1 MSPNGSAQTGDRE
14 GATGNASGVSLL
26 SASRHLG
33 RYRDIA
39 RLALKYGRSD
49 LVRQAGLDA
58 ALVDDIHTDSPEFAD
73 ARAKG
78 VELAADL
85 ERLGPTFIKLGQLLS
100 TRADLLPQPY
110 LDGLARLQDSL
121 EPFPFEV
128 ARDIVED
135 ELGVRL
141 SKVYDEF
148 DEEPMAAASLGQVHA
163 AVLRGGRPVVVKVQ
177 RPGIRRQVFDDLE
190 VLESL
195 AERLEA
201 HTEQGRLFAAT
212 DLLGQFRRSLLDE
225 LDYRKEA
232 SNLVRLRGIVAGRD
246 RLVVP
251 APYDDYT
258 TGRVLTMER
267 VRGRKVTELSPL
279 FRLDID
285 GHALARELFD
295 AYLDQILVEGFFHA
309 DPHPGNVLL
318 TDDGR
323 LGLIDLGM
331 VARVT
336 PEMRDRLIRLLLA
349 VGERRGEEVARIA
362 ASMSTPTT
370 DCDQRRFTA
379 DVAELVE
386 RDAVATVGQL
396 DAGRLVLDLTRV
408 CGAAGL
414 RPPPELSMV
423 GKALLNLDHV
433 ARILDPDIA
442 PLEIVQSR
450 AVDLAR
456 GGMTP
461 SLSGMLNAAMEA
473 RDFAEQLPGRVNRAM
488 DALSSGKFELRVDAF
503 DETAFLRGLHRMANR
518 IATGLVLAALIV
530 GAALL
535 SNVKTSAR
543 VAGYPAVAFV
553 LFMIAVV
560 GGLHLVLS
568 IMVGDR
574 RLRRRR

>member
-1 MSPNGSAQTGDRE
+1 M
-14 GATGNASGVSLL
+14 
-26 SASRHLG
+26 G
-33 RYRDIA
+33 RYKDIA
-39 RLALKYGRSD
+39 RLLLKYGRSD
-49 LVRQAGLDA
+49 LVRQVGLDA
-58 ALVDDIHTDSPEFAD
+58 ALADDLDADSPEFAE
-73 ARAKG
+73 ARVKG
-78 VELAADL
+78 DELAADL

-110 LDGLARLQDSL
+110 LDGLARLQDDL

-128 ARDIVED
+128 ARGIIED

-141 SKVYDEF
+141 SRIYDDF
-148 DEEPMAAASLGQVHA
+148 DETPLAAASLGQVHA

-177 RPGIRRQVFDDLE
+177 RPGVRRQVFDDLE
-190 VLESL
+190 VLETL
-195 AERLEA
+195 AERVEA
-201 HTEQGRLFAAT
+201 HTDQGRVFAVT

-232 SNLVRLRGIVAGRD
+232 SNLVRLARIVEGRD

-251 APYDDYT
+251 APYDDFT

-267 VRGRKVTELSPL
+267 IHGRKVTELSPL
-279 FRLDID
+279 ARLEIE
-285 GHALARELFD
+285 GGALARDLFE

-336 PEMRDRLIRLLLA
+336 PEMRERLIRLLLA

-423 GKALLNLDHV
+423 GKALLNLDMV
-433 ARILDPDIA
+433 ARILDPDVA
-442 PLEIVQSR
+442 PIQIVQDR
-450 AVDLAR
+450 AVELAR
-456 GGMTP
+456 GGITP
-461 SLSGMLNAAMEA
+461 SLSGILNAAMEA

-488 DALSSGKFELRVDAF
+488 DALSSGRFELRVDAF
-503 DETAFLRGLHRMANR
+503 DETEFLRGLHRMANR
-518 IATGLVLAALIV
+518 VATGLVLAALIV

-535 SNVKTSAR
+535 SNVRTTAR
-543 VAGYPAVAFV
+543 IAGYPAVAFAF
-553 LFMIAVV
+553 FMVAAI
-560 GGLHLVLS
+560 GGLYLVVS

>member
-1 MSPNGSAQTGDRE
+1 
-14 GATGNASGVSLL
+14 VSLL
-26 SASRHLG
+26 TASRHLG

-39 RLALKYGRSD
+39 RLLLKYGRSD

-58 ALVDDIHTDSPEFAD
+58 SLADDLDTDSPEFAD
-73 ARAKG
+73 AREKG
-78 VELAADL
+78 NELAADL
-85 ERLGPTFIKLGQLLS
+85 EKLGPTFIKLGQLLS

-128 ARDIVED
+128 ARDIIED

-148 DEEPMAAASLGQVHA
+148 DETPMAAASLGQVHG

-177 RPGIRRQVFDDLE
+177 RPGIRKQVFDDLE

-195 AERLEA
+195 AEQLEA
-201 HTEQGRLFAAT
+201 HTAQGRLFAAT
-212 DLLGQFRRSLLDE
+212 DLLAQFRRSLLDE

-232 SNLVRLRGIVAGRD
+232 ANLVRLRGIVAERR

-251 APYDDYT
+251 APYDDFT

-267 VRGRKVTELSPL
+267 ISGRNAGELSPL
-279 FRLDID
+279 ARLDID
-285 GHALARELFD
+285 GPALARELFD

-318 TDDGR
+318 TNDGR
-323 LGLIDLGM
+323 LGLVDLGM

-336 PEMRDRLIRLLLA
+336 PEMRERLIRLLLA

-362 ASMSTPTT
+362 AAMSQPMQ
-370 DCDQRRFTA
+370 DCDQHRFTA
-379 DVAELVE
+379 DIAELVE
-386 RDAVATVGQL
+386 RDAVATLGQL
-396 DAGRLVLDLTRV
+396 DAGKLVLDLTRV

-433 ARILDPDIA
+433 ARILDPDVA

-450 AVDLAR
+450 AVELAR

-488 DALSSGKFELRVDAF
+488 DALASGRFELRVDAF
-503 DETAFLRGLHRMANR
+503 DETEFLRGLHRMANR
-518 IATGLVLAALIV
+518 VATGLVLAALIV

>member
-1 MSPNGSAQTGDRE
+1 M
-14 GATGNASGVSLL
+14 SLL
-26 SASRHLG
+26 SAPRHLG
-33 RYRDIA
+33 RYRDIG
-39 RLALKYGRSD
+39 LLLLKYGRSD
-49 LVRQAGLDA
+49 LVRQVGLDA
-58 ALVDDIHTDSPEFAD
+58 SLADDLDAQSPEFAD

-78 VELAADL
+78 DELAADL

-128 ARDIVED
+128 ARDIIED

-141 SKVYDEF
+141 SRIYDEF
-148 DEEPMAAASLGQVHA
+148 DETPMAAASLGQVHA

-201 HTEQGRLFAAT
+201 HTRQGRLFAVT
-212 DLLGQFRRSLLDE
+212 DLLAQFRRSMLDE

-232 SNLVRLRGIVAGRD
+232 ANLVRLARIVADRD
-246 RLVVP
+246 LLVVP
-251 APYDDYT
+251 APYDDFT
-258 TGRVLTMER
+258 TGRVLTMDR
-267 VRGRKVTELSPL
+267 ISGRKVTELSPL
-279 FRLDID
+279 ARLDID
-285 GHALARELFD
+285 GGALARELFE

-318 TDDGR
+318 TTDGR

-349 VGERRGEEVARIA
+349 VGERRSEEVARIA
-362 ASMSTPTT
+362 ASMSTPMD
-370 DCDQRRFTA
+370 DCDQRRFTV

-386 RDAVATVGQL
+386 RDAVATVGQF
-396 DAGRLVLDLTRV
+396 DAGRLVLDLTRA

-423 GKALLNLDHV
+423 GKALLNLDLV
-433 ARILDPDIA
+433 ARILDPDVA
-442 PLEIVQSR
+442 PIEIVQRR
-450 AVDLAR
+450 AVELAR
-456 GGMTP
+456 GGVTP
-461 SLSGMLNAAMEA
+461 SLSGVLNAAIEA

-488 DALSSGKFELRVDAF
+488 DALASGRFELKVDAF
-503 DETAFLRGLHRMANR
+503 DETAFLRGIHRMANR
-518 IATGLVLAALIV
+518 VATGLVLAAIIV

-543 VAGYPAVAFV
+543 IAGYPAVAFV
-553 LFMIAVV
+553 LFMVAAV
-560 GGLHLVLS
+560 GGLYLVVS
-568 IMVGDR
+568 ILVGDR
-574 RLRRRR
+574 RLRRHR

>member
-1 MSPNGSAQTGDRE
+1 MA
-14 GATGNASGVSLL
+14 GNAWRVSLL
-26 SASRHLG
+26 TAPRHLG
-33 RYRDIA
+33 RYRDIG
-39 RLALKYGRSD
+39 RLLLKYGRSD
-49 LVRQAGLDA
+49 LVRQVGLDS
-58 ALVDDIHTDSPEFAD
+58 ALADDLDASGPEFAE

-78 VELAADL
+78 DELAGDL

-110 LDGLARLQDSL
+110 LDGLARLQDAL

-135 ELGVRL
+135 DLGVRL
-141 SKVYDEF
+141 SRVYDDF
-148 DEEPMAAASLGQVHA
+148 DETPMAAASLGQVHA

-195 AERLEA
+195 AERVEA
-201 HTEQGRLFAAT
+201 HTQQGRLFAVT
-212 DLLGQFRRSLLDE
+212 DLLAQFRRSMLDE

-232 SNLVRLRGIVAGRD
+232 SHLVRLAGIVADRE

-251 APYDDYT
+251 MPYDDYT
-258 TGRVLTMER
+258 TGRVLTMDR
-267 VRGRKVTELSPL
+267 IVGRKVTEISPL
-279 FRLDID
+279 ARLDID
-285 GHALARELFD
+285 GPALVRDLFD
-295 AYLDQILVEGFFHA
+295 AYLDQILREGFFHA

-318 TDDGR
+318 TTDGR

-336 PEMRDRLIRLLLA
+336 PEMRERLVRLLLA
-349 VGERRGEEVARIA
+349 VGEQRGEEVARIA
-362 ASMSTPTT
+362 ASMSEPA
-370 DCDQRRFTA
+370 DGWDQRRFTV

-386 RDAVATVGQL
+386 RDAVATVGHL
-396 DAGRLVLDLTRV
+396 DAGRLVLDLTRA

-423 GKALLNLDHV
+423 GKALLNLDLV
-433 ARILDPDIA
+433 ARILDPDVA
-442 PLEIVQSR
+442 PMRIVQSR
-450 AVDLAR
+450 AVELAR

-461 SLSGMLNAAMEA
+461 SLSGVLNAAMEA

-488 DALSSGKFELRVDAF
+488 DALASGRFELRVDAF
-503 DETAFLRGLHRMANR
+503 DETEFLRGIHRMANR
-518 IATGLVLAALIV
+518 VATGLVLAALIV

-553 LFMIAVV
+553 LFMVAAI
-560 GGLHLVLS
+560 GGLFLVVS

-574 RLRRRR
+574 RLRRHR

>member
-1 MSPNGSAQTGDRE
+1 VIRDSWRGMPGR
-14 GATGNASGVSLL
+14 VSLL
-26 SASRHLG
+26 STPRHLG

-39 RLALKYGRSD
+39 RLLVKYGRSD
-49 LVRQAGLDA
+49 LVRQAGLDTALADDPDSGDPDLA
-58 ALVDDIHTDSPEFAD
+58 A

-78 VELAADL
+78 EELAGDL

-121 EPFPFEV
+121 DPFPFEV
-128 ARDIVED
+128 ARATIED

-141 SKVYDEF
+141 SRVF
-148 DEEPMAAASLGQVHA
+148 DGFDQEPLAAASLGQVHA
-163 AVLRGGRPVVVKVQ
+163 AVLRGGRQVVVKVQ

-195 AERLEA
+195 AERVEA
-201 HTEQGRLFAAT
+201 HTERGRLFAVT
-212 DLLGQFRRSLLDE
+212 DLLAQFRRSMIDE

-232 SNLVRLRGIVAGRD
+232 ANLVRLAGIVVDRP

-251 APYDDYT
+251 APYDDFT
-258 TGRVLTMER
+258 TGRVLTMDR
-267 VRGRKVTELSPL
+267 VLGRKATEMSPL
-279 FRLDID
+279 ARLDVD
-285 GHALARELFD
+285 GPGLARELFEG
-295 AYLDQILVEGFFHA
+295 YLDQILVEGFFHA

-318 TDDGR
+318 TPDGR

-336 PEMRDRLIRLLLA
+336 PEMRDRLVRLLLA
-349 VGERRGEEVARIA
+349 LGERRGEEVARIA
-362 ASMSTPTT
+362 ASMAEPVA
-370 DCDQRRFTA
+370 DYDQRRFIA

-386 RDAVATVGQL
+386 RNAVATVGQL
-396 DAGRLVLDLTRV
+396 DAGRLVLDLTRA

-433 ARILDPDIA
+433 ARILDPDVA
-442 PLEIVQSR
+442 PVRIVADR
-450 AVDLAR
+450 AIQLAR

-461 SLSGMLNAAMEA
+461 SLSGVLNAAMEA

-488 DALSSGKFELRVDAF
+488 DALANGTFELRVDAF

-518 IATGLVLAALIV
+518 VAMGLVLASLIV

-535 SNVKTSAR
+535 ANVRTSAR
-543 VAGYPAVAFV
+543 IVGYPA
-553 LFMIAVV
+553 IALVFFLIAAV
-560 GGLHLVLS
+560 GGLYLVVS
-568 IMVGDR
+568 IMWGDR
-574 RLRRRR
+574 RLRRGR